1 MHEILMTPRA
11 VIELTQE
18 LHQTVAFSG
27 HISGMNTDAHIHVSR
42 LGSVQQRFKIAVV
55 TETYPPDINGVAHTL
70 SKIVEGLQARGHD
83 LWLIRPKQQ
92 AQHTAVQS
100 AHFQEVLVKG
110 VPIPFYSELRM
121 GLPAKRE
128 LHRLWAKQR
137 PDIVHIATE
146 GPLGWSALQVARKLK
161 LPVSTDFR
169 TNFHAYSQHYG
180 IGWLSGAIRA
190 YLKKFHNRADIT
202 MVPTNMLKQE
212 LQAKGF
218 ERVHVVP
225 RGVDTSQF
233 SPRYR
238 SQVVRD
244 AWGLA
249 ATDQAML
256 YVGRLAA
263 EKNLGLVIQSYLQAK
278 KDSPRLRLVLV
289 GDGPMRESL
298 QQQYPEIVF
307 AGYRSGADLAAHY
320 ASADVFAFASL
331 TETFGNVTLESMA
344 SGLAVVAFK
353 HAAAGQCIRHG
364 ENGMCVDSESPEDFV
379 KAVCAVVQAPSLQAS
394 LAKEALLTAKT
405 LDWPGVVERTE
416 ALFRQVM
423 AGSYQQESLA
433 LEMSLQRAP

>member
-1 MHEILMTPRA
+1 
-11 VIELTQE
+11 
-18 LHQTVAFSG
+18 
-27 HISGMNTDAHIHVSR
+27 
-42 LGSVQQRFKIAVV
+42 
-55 TETYPPDINGVAHTL
+55 
-70 SKIVEGLQARGHD
+70 
-83 LWLIRPKQQ
+83 
-92 AQHTAVQS
+92 
-100 AHFQEVLVKG
+100 
-110 VPIPFYSELRM
+110 M

-180 IGWLSGAIRA
+180 IGWLSGAIRV

-202 MVPTNMLKQE
+202 MVPTAMLQQE

-233 SPRYR
+233 SPSYR
-238 SQVVRD
+238 SQALRD
-244 AWGLA
+244 TWGVSA
-249 ATDQAML
+249 ADKVLL

-263 EKNLGLVIQSYLQAK
+263 EKNLGLVVQAYLQAK
-278 KDSPRLRLVLV
+278 QQDNRLRMVLV

-298 QQQYPEIVF
+298 QQQHPDIIF
-307 AGYRSGADLAAHY
+307 AGYQSGKDLAAHY
-320 ASADVFAFASL
+320 ASGDVFAFASL
-331 TETFGNVTLESMA
+331 TETFGNVTLEAMA

-353 HAAAGQCIRHG
+353 HAAAGHCITHG
-364 ENGMCVDSESPEDFV
+364 ENGMCVDTESPDEFV
-379 KAVCAVVQAPSLQAS
+379 KAVCAVVEAPSLQAR
-394 LAKEALLTAKT
+394 LAKQALQTAQT

-416 ALFRQVM
+416 AMFRFVM
-423 AGSYQQESLA
+423 AGSYQQESLE

>member
-1 MHEILMTPRA
+1 
-11 VIELTQE
+11 
-18 LHQTVAFSG
+18 
-27 HISGMNTDAHIHVSR
+27 MNTDAHIQVSR
-42 LGSVQQRFKIAVV
+42 LGSVKQHFKIAVV

-70 SKIVEGLQARGHD
+70 SKIVQGLQSLGHD

-92 AQHTAVQS
+92 AQHMAVQT

-180 IGWLSGAIRA
+180 IGWLSGAIRV
-190 YLKKFHNRADIT
+190 YLKKFHNRADVT
-202 MVPTNMLKQE
+202 MVPTAMLQQE

-218 ERVHVVP
+218 ERVQVVP

-233 SPRYR
+233 SPSYR
-238 SQVVRD
+238 SPALRQS
-244 AWGLA
+244 WGVA
-249 ATDQAML
+249 DTDRVLM

-263 EKNLGLVIQSYLQAK
+263 EKNLGLVVQAYLKAK
-278 KDSPRLRLVLV
+278 QLDERTRLVLV
-289 GDGPMRESL
+289 GDGPLRESL
-298 QQQYPEIVF
+298 QQQHPDIVF

-320 ASADVFAFASL
+320 ASADVFVFASL
-331 TETFGNVTLESMA
+331 TETFGNVTLEAMA

-364 ENGMCVDSESPEDFV
+364 ENGMCVDAESPHDFV
-379 KAVCAVVQAPSLQAS
+379 QAVCAVVEAPSLQAR
-394 LAKEALLTAKT
+394 LAADALSTAKT

-416 ALFRQVM
+416 AVFRQVM
-423 AGSYQQESLA
+423 AGSYAHESMV

>member
-1 MHEILMTPRA
+1 
-11 VIELTQE
+11 
-18 LHQTVAFSG
+18 
-27 HISGMNTDAHIHVSR
+27 MNTDAHIHVSR
-42 LGSVQQRFKIAVV
+42 LGSAAQPLKIAVV

-70 SKIVEGLQARGHD
+70 SKIVEGLQALGHD

-92 AQHTAVQS
+92 AQHMAVQT

-110 VPIPFYSELRM
+110 VPIPFYNELRM

-128 LHRLWAKQR
+128 LQRLWAKQR

-180 IGWLSGAIRA
+180 IGWLSGAIRV
-190 YLKKFHNRADIT
+190 YLKKFHNRADVT
-202 MVPTNMLKQE
+202 MVPTAMLQHE

-218 ERVHVVP
+218 ERVQVVP

-233 SPRYR
+233 SPSYR
-238 SQVVRD
+238 SLALRQS
-244 AWGLA
+244 WGVAEDDKVL
-249 ATDQAML
+249 L

-263 EKNLGLVIQSYLQAK
+263 EKNLGLVVQSYLKAK
-278 KDSPRLRLVLV
+278 QHNERIRLVLV

-298 QQQYPEIVF
+298 QQQHPDIVF

-320 ASADVFAFASL
+320 ASADVFVFASL
-331 TETFGNVTLESMA
+331 TETFGNVTLEAMA

-364 ENGMCVDSESPEDFV
+364 ENGMCVDAESPDEFV
-379 KAVCAVVQAPSLQAS
+379 KAVCAVLEAPSLQARLS
-394 LAKEALLTAKT
+394 KQALLTAQT

-416 ALFRQVM
+416 AMFRHVM
-423 AGSYQQESLA
+423 AGSYQQESLE

>member
-1 MHEILMTPRA
+1 
-11 VIELTQE
+11 
-18 LHQTVAFSG
+18 
-27 HISGMNTDAHIHVSR
+27 MNTDAHIQVSR
-42 LGSVQQRFKIAVV
+42 LGSVKQHFKIAVV

-70 SKIVEGLQARGHD
+70 SKIVEGLQSLGHD

-92 AQHTAVQS
+92 AQHMAVQT

-180 IGWLSGAIRA
+180 IGWLSGAIRV
-190 YLKKFHNRADIT
+190 YLKKFHNRADVT
-202 MVPTNMLKQE
+202 MVPTAMLQQE

-218 ERVHVVP
+218 ERVQVVP

-233 SPRYR
+233 SPGYR
-238 SQVVRD
+238 SPGLRQS
-244 AWGLA
+244 WGVA
-249 ATDQAML
+249 DTDKVLM

-263 EKNLGLVIQSYLQAK
+263 EKNLGLVVQAYLKAK
-278 KDSPRLRLVLV
+278 QLDERTRLVLV
-289 GDGPMRESL
+289 GDGPLRESL
-298 QQQYPEIVF
+298 QQQHPDIVF

-320 ASADVFAFASL
+320 ASADVFVFASL
-331 TETFGNVTLESMA
+331 TETFGNVTLEAMA

-364 ENGMCVDSESPEDFV
+364 ENGMCVDTESPQDFV
-379 KAVCAVVQAPSLQAS
+379 QAVCAVVEAPSLQAR
-394 LAKEALLTAKT
+394 LAAQALSTAKT

-416 ALFRQVM
+416 AVFRQVM
-423 AGSYQQESLA
+423 AGNYAQESLV

>member
-1 MHEILMTPRA
+1 
-11 VIELTQE
+11 
-18 LHQTVAFSG
+18 
-27 HISGMNTDAHIHVSR
+27 MNSDAHIQVSR
-42 LGSVQQRFKIAVV
+42 LGSAAQPLKIAVV

-70 SKIVEGLQARGHD
+70 SKIVQGLQGLGHD

-92 AQHTAVQS
+92 AQHMAVQT

-128 LHRLWAKQR
+128 LQRLWAKQR

-180 IGWLSGAIRA
+180 IGWLSGAIRV
-190 YLKKFHNRADIT
+190 YLKKFHNRADVT
-202 MVPTNMLKQE
+202 MVPTAMLQQE

-218 ERVHVVP
+218 ERVQVVP

-233 SPRYR
+233 SPNYR
-238 SQVVRD
+238 SLALRQS
-244 AWGLA
+244 WGVAEDDRVL
-249 ATDQAML
+249 L

-263 EKNLGLVIQSYLQAK
+263 EKNLGLVVQAYLKAK
-278 KDSPRLRLVLV
+278 QHNQRIRLVLV

-298 QQQYPEIVF
+298 QQQHPDIVF

-320 ASADVFAFASL
+320 ASADVFVFASL
-331 TETFGNVTLESMA
+331 TETFGNVTLEAMA

-353 HAAAGQCIRHG
+353 HAAAGQCISHG
-364 ENGMCVDSESPEDFV
+364 ENGMCVDTESPQDFV
-379 KAVCAVVQAPSLQAS
+379 QAVCAVVEAYSLQTR
-394 LAKEALLTAKT
+394 LAKQALLTAKT
-405 LDWPGVVERTE
+405 FDWPGVVQRTE
-416 ALFRQVM
+416 AVFRQVM
-423 AGSYQQESLA
+423 AGNYQQESLV

>member
-1 MHEILMTPRA
+1 
-11 VIELTQE
+11 
-18 LHQTVAFSG
+18 
-27 HISGMNTDAHIHVSR
+27 MNTDAHIQVSR
-42 LGSVQQRFKIAVV
+42 LGSALKSLKIAVV

-70 SKIVEGLQARGHD
+70 SKIVEGLQALGHD

-92 AQHTAVQS
+92 AQHMAVQT

-180 IGWLSGAIRA
+180 IGWLSGAIRV
-190 YLKKFHNRADIT
+190 YLKKFHNRADVT
-202 MVPTNMLKQE
+202 MVPTAMLQQE

-218 ERVHVVP
+218 ERVQVVP

-233 SPRYR
+233 SPSYR
-238 SQVVRD
+238 SLALRQS
-244 AWGLA
+244 WGVAEGDKVL
-249 ATDQAML
+249 L

-263 EKNLGLVIQSYLQAK
+263 EKNLGLVVQAYLKAKQSDA
-278 KDSPRLRLVLV
+278 RTRLVLV
-289 GDGPMRESL
+289 GDGPMREAL
-298 QQQYPEIVF
+298 QLQYPDIVF

-320 ASADVFAFASL
+320 ASGDVFVFASL
-331 TETFGNVTLESMA
+331 TETFGNVTLEAMA

-364 ENGMCVDSESPEDFV
+364 DNGMCVDTESPHDFV
-379 KAVCAVVQAPSLQAS
+379 QAVCSVVEAPSLQMR

-405 LDWPGVVERTE
+405 FDWPGVVERTE
-416 ALFRQVM
+416 AVFRQVM
-423 AGSYQQESLA
+423 AGNYQQESLV

>member
-1 MHEILMTPRA
+1 
-11 VIELTQE
+11 
-18 LHQTVAFSG
+18 
-27 HISGMNTDAHIHVSR
+27 MNTDAHIHVSR
-42 LGSVQQRFKIAVV
+42 LGSAAQPLKIAVV

-70 SKIVEGLQARGHD
+70 SKIVEGLQALGHD

-92 AQHTAVQS
+92 AQHMAVQT

-110 VPIPFYSELRM
+110 VPIPFYNELRM

-128 LHRLWAKQR
+128 LQRLWAKQR

-180 IGWLSGAIRA
+180 IGWLSGAIRV
-190 YLKKFHNRADIT
+190 YLKKFHNRADVT
-202 MVPTNMLKQE
+202 MVPTAMLQHE

-218 ERVHVVP
+218 ERVQVVP

-233 SPRYR
+233 SPSYR
-238 SQVVRD
+238 SLALRQS
-244 AWGLA
+244 WGVAEDDKVL
-249 ATDQAML
+249 L

-263 EKNLGLVIQSYLQAK
+263 EKNLGLVVQSYLKAK
-278 KDSPRLRLVLV
+278 QHNERIRLVLV

-298 QQQYPEIVF
+298 QQQHPAIVF

-320 ASADVFAFASL
+320 ASADVFVFASL
-331 TETFGNVTLESMA
+331 TETFGNVTLEAMA

-353 HAAAGQCIRHG
+353 HAAAGQCISHG
-364 ENGMCVDSESPEDFV
+364 DNGMCVDTESPQDFV
-379 KAVCAVVQAPSLQAS
+379 QAVCAVVEAHSLQTR
-394 LAKEALLTAKT
+394 LAKQALLTAQT
-405 LDWPGVVERTE
+405 FDWPGVVQRTE
-416 ALFRQVM
+416 AVFRQVM
-423 AGSYQQESLA
+423 AGNYQQESLV

>member
-1 MHEILMTPRA
+1 
-11 VIELTQE
+11 
-18 LHQTVAFSG
+18 
-27 HISGMNTDAHIHVSR
+27 MNTDAHIHVSR
-42 LGSVQQRFKIAVV
+42 LGSAAQPLKIAVV

-70 SKIVEGLQARGHD
+70 SKIVEGLQALGHD

-92 AQHTAVQS
+92 AQHMAVQT

-110 VPIPFYSELRM
+110 VPIPFYNELRM

-128 LHRLWAKQR
+128 LQRLWAKQR

-180 IGWLSGAIRA
+180 IGWLSGAIRV
-190 YLKKFHNRADIT
+190 YLKKFHNRADVT
-202 MVPTNMLKQE
+202 MVPTAMLQHE

-218 ERVHVVP
+218 ERVQVVP

-233 SPRYR
+233 SPSYR
-238 SQVVRD
+238 SLALRQS
-244 AWGLA
+244 WGVAEDDKVL
-249 ATDQAML
+249 L

-263 EKNLGLVIQSYLQAK
+263 EKNLGLVVQSYLKAK
-278 KDSPRLRLVLV
+278 HHNERIRLVLV

-298 QQQYPEIVF
+298 QQQHPDIVF

-320 ASADVFAFASL
+320 ASADVFVFASL
-331 TETFGNVTLESMA
+331 TETFGNVTLEAMA

-353 HAAAGQCIRHG
+353 HAAAGQCISHG
-364 ENGMCVDSESPEDFV
+364 DNGMCVDTESPQDFV
-379 KAVCAVVQAPSLQAS
+379 QAVCAVVEAHSLQTR
-394 LAKEALLTAKT
+394 LAKQALLTAQT
-405 LDWPGVVERTE
+405 FDWPGVVQRTE
-416 ALFRQVM
+416 AVFRQVM
-423 AGSYQQESLA
+423 AGNYQQESLV

>member
-1 MHEILMTPRA
+1 
-11 VIELTQE
+11 
-18 LHQTVAFSG
+18 
-27 HISGMNTDAHIHVSR
+27 MNTDAHIQVSR
-42 LGSVQQRFKIAVV
+42 LGSVKQHFKIAVV

-70 SKIVEGLQARGHD
+70 SKIVEGLQSLGHD

-92 AQHTAVQS
+92 AKHMAVQT

-180 IGWLSGAIRA
+180 IGWLSGAIRV
-190 YLKKFHNRADIT
+190 YLKKFHNRADVT
-202 MVPTNMLKQE
+202 MVPTAMLQQE

-218 ERVHVVP
+218 ERVQVVP

-233 SPRYR
+233 SPGYR
-238 SQVVRD
+238 SPGLRQS
-244 AWGLA
+244 WGVA
-249 ATDQAML
+249 DTDKVLM

-263 EKNLGLVIQSYLQAK
+263 EKNLGLVVQAYLKAK
-278 KDSPRLRLVLV
+278 QLDERTRLVLV
-289 GDGPMRESL
+289 GDGPLRESL
-298 QQQYPEIVF
+298 QQQHPDIVF

-320 ASADVFAFASL
+320 ASADVFVFASL
-331 TETFGNVTLESMA
+331 TETFGNVTLEAMA

-364 ENGMCVDSESPEDFV
+364 ENGMCVDTESPQDFV
-379 KAVCAVVQAPSLQAS
+379 QAVCAVVEAPSLQAR
-394 LAKEALLTAKT
+394 LAAQALSTAKT

-416 ALFRQVM
+416 AVFRQVM
-423 AGSYQQESLA
+423 AGNYAQESLV